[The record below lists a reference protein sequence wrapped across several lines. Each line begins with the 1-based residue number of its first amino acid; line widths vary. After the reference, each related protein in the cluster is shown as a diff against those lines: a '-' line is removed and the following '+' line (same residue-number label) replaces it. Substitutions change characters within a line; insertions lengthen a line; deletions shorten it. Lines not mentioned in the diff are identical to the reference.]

1 MPRSFKSPDK
11 NYVIGK
17 FSTSKRPKTP
27 SPKKKDYSK
36 RAQTKADAKS
46 RCTYIH
52 PQTGKRCKN
61 HLGLYPEYC
70 ELHTMMIHNVYIAPS
85 QIAQA
90 GNGLYAGPYGFKK
103 GDIIGEYSFPWNEV
117 SLGNLS
123 KRCRNEKCWS
133 YVFCDEGEHDNT
145 KCWDGLDIRSTLM
158 RNINDA
164 HKSGFKNNAYFDVIK
179 GHVYA
184 IASRN
189 IKPQKECLISY
200 GRSYWAN
207 KEK

>member
-1 MPRSFKSPDK
+1 MPRRFKSPDK
-11 NYVIGK
+11 NYVIGE
-17 FSTSKRPKTP
+17 FATSKRPKTP
-27 SPKKKDYSK
+27 SPKRRDYAK
-36 RAQTKADAKS
+36 RAQTKADTKS

-61 HLGLYPEYC
+61 QLGIYPEYC
-70 ELHTMMIHNVYIAPS
+70 ELHTMMIHNVYVAPS

-123 KRCRNEKCWS
+123 KRCTNDNCWS
-133 YVFCDEGEHDNT
+133 YVFCDEGDDDNT

-164 HKSGFKNNAYFDVIK
+164 HNSKFKNNAYFDVIK
-179 GHVYA
+179 GNVYV

-189 IKPQKECLISY
+189 IKPQKELMVSY
-200 GRSYWAN
+200 GRSYWDN
-207 KEK
+207 KGK